1 MSKPQYL
8 LNPKS
13 GAVLACTDLLLR
25 LGNGLV
31 ACKKDGTPL
40 ETYTVNDDEDVVES
54 NFLLNPVSGALVPW
68 SLLLARKEGLIPCND
83 RDHANR
89 ILLNLGKDELVQE
102 PATVTSIGA
111 TVSATKDVQS
121 TEKVDL
127 DQEKIPG
134 TETVGLADTAE
145 TIDETQ
151 QLTDEPEET
160 AQEDGIELEELVEV
174 VIPEHI
180 DVMTNKKKIV
190 KYVKDEF
197 GENLDAR
204 VNITMLK
211 EQAAMLYNESK
222 QDDSKLDEVS
232 ML

>member
-1 MSKPQYL
+1 MSKPKFL

-13 GAVLACTDLLLR
+13 GAVMACTDLLLK

-40 ETYTVNDDEDVVES
+40 ETYTVNDDEDVIES

-102 PATVTSIGA
+102 PASVTSIGA
-111 TVSATKDVQS
+111 TKDVKS

-134 TETVGLADTAE
+134 TETVGLTDTEE

-151 QLTDEPEET
+151 QLTDEDDAPR
-160 AQEDGIELEELVEV
+160 EDGIELEELVDIK
-174 VIPEHI
+174 IPKHI
-180 DVMTNKKKIV
+180 DEMTNKKKIV
-190 KYVKDEF
+190 KYVKDTF
-197 GENLDAR
+197 GEALDAR

-211 EQAAMLYNESK
+211 EQATMLYNESQ
-222 QDDSKLDEVS
+222 QDGSKLDEVS
-232 ML
+232 MI

>member
-1 MSKPQYL
+1 MSKPKFL

-13 GAVLACTDLLLR
+13 GAVLACTDLLLK

-40 ETYTVNDDEDVVES
+40 ETYTVNEDEDVVES

-83 RDHANR
+83 RGHANR
-89 ILLNLGKDELVQE
+89 ILLNLGKDDLVQE
-102 PATVTSIGA
+102 SATVTSIGA
-111 TVSATKDVQS
+111 TKDVQAAK
-121 TEKVDL
+121 KVDL

-151 QLTDEPEET
+151 QLTDDEEDIP
-160 AQEDGIELEELVEV
+160 QEDGIELEELVDV
-174 VIPEHI
+174 VVPKHI
-180 DVMTNKKKIV
+180 DEMTNKKTIV
-190 KYVKDEF
+190 KYVKDTF
-197 GENLDAR
+197 QENLDAR

-222 QDDSKLDEVS
+222 QDETKLDEVS